1 MSSNVPVY
9 VQVIFPLSEDC
20 DRFELYEV
28 SAICLA
34 DAEELVKKTLH
45 ESCTDPYVILNSGY
59 DKPHRRTYDQYR
71 VLL

>member
-1 MSSNVPVY
+1 MSASVPIY

-28 SAICLA
+28 SATCLA
-34 DAEELVKKTLH
+34 DAEELVNKTLR
-45 ESCTDPYVILNSGY
+45 ESCTDPYVILNSDY
-59 DKPHRRTYDQYR
+59 NKPHRRTYDQYR

>member
-1 MSSNVPVY
+1 MSANVPVY

-28 SAICLA
+28 PATCLA
-34 DAEELVKKTLH
+34 DAEELVNKTLY
-45 ESCTDPYVILNSGY
+45 ESCTEPYVILDCGY